1 MDRPPG
7 GLMDDRERGS
17 QAPAR
22 CQAVGGVTARL
33 PLGDIR
39 VIDLTVARAGPT
51 CVRQL
56 ADWGADVIRVEPPAG
71 LAAPGLAADSRHG
84 CDFQHLHRNKRS
96 LSLNLKAP
104 EAHGVLMRLV
114 DTADV
119 LIENMR
125 PPVKSRL
132 GFDFGTVHARNPRL
146 VYGSISGF
154 GQDGPYAGRG
164 GVDQIAQGMGG
175 LMSVTGL
182 PGTEPTR
189 AGIPVADLA
198 AGLYLAIGVL
208 VALHDRDRTGAG
220 RWVQTSLLESMIAMM
235 DFQAARWT
243 VDHEVPEPAGNHHPM
258 GVPMGCFASAD
269 GYVNIGASS
278 GRLLQNLCEVIG
290 LPGLPGDPR
299 FDTAAKRSANRAELN
314 ALIAE
319 RLRTRT
325 TAAWVEELN
334 RAGVP
339 CGPVYRMDEVFAD
352 PQVEHLAMTEPVEH
366 PALGRLDILRN
377 AVRMTGAPAT
387 VRAPSPDTGDHTGEV
402 LAELG
407 YPQAEID
414 QLRARGVI

>member
-1 MDRPPG
+1 MTP
-7 GLMDDRERGS
+7 
-17 QAPAR
+17 Q
-22 CQAVGGVTARL
+22 L
-33 PLGDIR
+33 PLDDVR

-56 ADWGADVIRVEPPAG
+56 ADWGADVIRVEPPPDPAD
-71 LAAPGLAADSRHG
+71 PGLTGSRHG

-104 EAHGVLMRLV
+104 DGREVLMRLV
-114 DTADV
+114 DSADV

-125 PPVKSRL
+125 PPVKDRL
-132 GFDFGTVHARNPRL
+132 GFDYDTVHARNPRL

-182 PGTEPTR
+182 PGTGPVR

-198 AGLYLAIGVL
+198 AGLHLAVGVL
-208 VALHDRDRTGAG
+208 VALHARDRTGTG

-243 VDHEVPEPAGNHHPM
+243 IDREIPPQAGNHHPM
-258 GVPMGCFASAD
+258 SVPMGCFASAD
-269 GYVNIGASS
+269 GYVNVAGSG
-278 GRLLQNLCEVIG
+278 GRLLDSLCAVIG
-290 LPGLPGDPR
+290 LPGVPADPR
-299 FDTAAKRSANRAELN
+299 FDSPAKRSANRAELN

-325 TAAWVEELN
+325 TAEWVAALN
-334 RAGVP
+334 EAGVP

-352 PQVEHLAMTEPVEH
+352 PQVEHLAMTEPVQH
-366 PALGRLDILRN
+366 PALGRLEILRN
-377 AVRMTGAPAT
+377 AVRMTDAPAT
-387 VRAPSPDTGDHTGEV
+387 VRTPSPDTGAHTDEV

-407 YPQAEID
+407 YLRAEID
-414 QLRARGVI
+414 RLRTHGVI

>member
-1 MDRPPG
+1 MVSR
-7 GLMDDRERGS
+7 
-17 QAPAR
+17 
-22 CQAVGGVTARL
+22 VTAHL

-56 ADWGADVIRVEPPAG
+56 ADWGADVIRVEPPVG
-71 LAAPGLAADSRHG
+71 LAAPGLAVGSRHG
-84 CDFQHLHRNKRS
+84 CDFQHLHRNKWS

-104 EAHGVLMRLV
+104 EAHDVLMRLV

-125 PPVKSRL
+125 PPVKNRL

-154 GQDGPYAGRG
+154 GQEGPYASRG

-189 AGIPVADLA
+189 VGIPVSDLA
-198 AGLYLAIGVL
+198 AGLYLAVGVL

-243 VDHEVPEPAGNHHPM
+243 MDHEVPAPAGNHHPT
-258 GVPMGCFASAD
+258 GVPMGCFPTAD
-269 GYVNIGASS
+269 GWVNLGAPG
-278 GRLLQNLCEVIG
+278 GRLLRSLCEVVG
-290 LPGLPGDPR
+290 LPGLPADPR
-299 FDTAAKRSANRAELN
+299 FDTAANRHANRDALN
-314 ALIAE
+314 DMLGA
-319 RLRTRT
+319 RLRSRT
-325 TAAWVEELN
+325 TADWVEALN
-334 RAGVP
+334 QVGVP

-352 PQVEHLAMTEPVEH
+352 PQVQHLAMTHPVTH
-366 PALGRLDILRN
+366 P
-377 AVRMTGAPAT
+377 V
-387 VRAPSPDTGDHTGEV
+387 
-402 LAELG
+402 
-407 YPQAEID
+407 
-414 QLRARGVI
+414 

>member
-1 MDRPPG
+1 M
-7 GLMDDRERGS
+7 
-17 QAPAR
+17 
-22 CQAVGGVTARL
+22 TAHL

-56 ADWGADVIRVEPPAG
+56 ADWGADVIRVEPPAVR
-71 LAAPGLAADSRHG
+71 AAPGPDAGSRHG

-96 LSLNLKAP
+96 LSLDLKAP
-104 EAHGVLMRLV
+104 GAHEVLMRLV

-125 PPVKSRL
+125 PPVKHRL

-182 PGTEPTR
+182 PGTGPVR
-189 AGIPVADLA
+189 AGIPVSDLA

-208 VALHDRDRTGAG
+208 VALHDRDRTGTG

-243 VDHEVPEPAGNHHPM
+243 IDKEVPAQAGNHHPVS
-258 GVPMGCFASAD
+258 VPMGCFASAD
-269 GYVNIGASS
+269 GYVNIAGAG
-278 GRLLQNLCEVIG
+278 GRLLPSLCEAIG
-290 LPGLPGDPR
+290 LPGIPDDPR

-314 ALIAE
+314 DLIAK

-325 TAAWVEELN
+325 TAAWVETLN
-334 RAGVP
+334 QAGVP

-352 PQVEHLAMTEPVEH
+352 PQVGHLAMTGSVEH

-387 VRAPSPDTGDHTGEV
+387 VRAPSPGLGAHSAEV

-407 YPQAEID
+407 YPPAEID
-414 QLRARGVI
+414 RLRAQAVI

>member
-1 MDRPPG
+1 MT
-7 GLMDDRERGS
+7 EN
-17 QAPAR
+17 
-22 CQAVGGVTARL
+22 L
-33 PLGDIR
+33 PLDDIR

-56 ADWGADVIRVEPPAG
+56 ADWGADVIRIDIPPEGAG
-71 LAAPGLAADSRHG
+71 QASTGGSRHD

-104 EAHGVLMRLV
+104 AANEVLMRLV
-114 DTADV
+114 DSADV

-132 GFDFGTVHARNPRL
+132 GFDFETVHARNARL

-182 PGTEPTR
+182 PGSEPTR
-189 AGIPVADLA
+189 AGIPVSDLA

-208 VALHDRDRTGAG
+208 VALHDRNRTGQG

-243 VDHEVPEPAGNHHPM
+243 IDGEVPGPAGNHHPL
-258 GVPMGCFASAD
+258 GVPMGCFPTAD
-269 GYVNIGASS
+269 GYVNLGAPS
-278 GRLLQNLCEVIG
+278 GRLLRNLCDVIG
-290 LPGLPGDPR
+290 LAFVPADQR
-299 FDTAAKRSANRAELN
+299 FDSAAKRSANREELN
-314 ALIAE
+314 ALIAD
-319 RLRTRT
+319 RLQTRG
-325 TAAWVEELN
+325 TADWVHALN
-334 RAGVP
+334 EAGVP

-352 PQVEHLAMTEPVEH
+352 PQVRHLEMTRQVEH
-366 PALGRLDILRN
+366 PALGPLAILRN
-377 AVRMTGAPAT
+377 AVRMTDGPAT
-387 VRAPSPDTGDHTGEV
+387 VRTASPDAGAHTDEV
-402 LAELG
+402 LTGLG
-407 YPQAEID
+407 YTAAEID
-414 QLRARGVI
+414 RLRGQGAI